1 MENNGKGTNI
11 FLGVIGVATLIVAI
25 IGATFAFFGAETTG
39 GTDTLKLQSTKLDLS
54 FEDDGG
60 SNLKTNLIPAETW
73 IAEYAAME
81 QLSQTEIDA
90 EKAKDE
96 DYTYSGNLQCKDDN
110 GNDVCGVYTFSIAN
124 PSNTTSQTLYATFN
138 AVSNEFT
145 DLHFRIYDENGK
157 EVVGPTKIPQTGA
170 VNLTGLTQTLLASSQ
185 NAAYEG
191 EVPKPS
197 TFTKVTGT
205 ETKTVVADATETL
218 TDQQIKL
225 SDAKRIDENAAV
237 GGTVTINTY
246 NKRTYK
252 MVLWI
257 EENWTDQTEL
267 NSGKAFAGSLVFT
280 TANDKTGVT
289 GVIHAAQKGTN
300 PDNPTTPGFGAEIDA
315 SGGQQPG
322 NDEGDE

>member
-39 GTDTLKLQSTKLDLS
+39 GTDTLKLSSTKLDLS

-60 SNLKTNLIPAETW
+60 VNMKTDLIPAETW
-73 IAEYAAME
+73 IAEYAAMN
-81 QLSQTEIDA
+81 QMSQTEIDA
-90 EKAKDE
+90 KKVEEPEFA
-96 DYTYSGNLQCKDDN
+96 YTGNLQCKDDN
-110 GNDVCGVYTFSIAN
+110 GNDVCGVYSFSIAN
-124 PSNTTSQTLYATFN
+124 PSSTTTQTLYATLN
-138 AVSNEFT
+138 VVGNEFT
-145 DLHFRIYDENGK
+145 DLYFRIYDENDK
-157 EVVGPTKIPQTGA
+157 EVVGATNIPATGA
-170 VNLTGLTQTLLASSQ
+170 VNLTGLTQTLLPSSKSQ
-185 NAAYEG
+185 GYEG

-197 TFTKVTGT
+197 TFEKESGT
-205 ETKTVVADATETL
+205 ETRTVVADNTENI

-225 SDAKRIDENAAV
+225 SDAKRINENATV
-237 GGTVTINTY
+237 GGTVTINTF

-257 EENWTDQTEL
+257 EENWTDQTET
-267 NSGKAFAGSLVFT
+267 NSGKSFAGSLVFT

-300 PDNPTTPGFGAEIDA
+300 PDDPTSPGFGAEIDA
-315 SGGQQPG
+315 SGGQAANPT
-322 NDEGDE
+322 E